1 MTLLEHIEIA
11 RSIMR
16 EESRLL
22 NFDRIEDAT
31 TGMEI
36 MRSLAQF
43 IIALHPE
50 IAFGDTDERIDS
62 LVEVINEQTSDA
74 DFMLALFMEARNAR
88 SNSDNVPPT
97 LH

>member
-50 IAFGDTDERIDS
+50 LAHNSGSLDDMDERIDM
-62 LVEVINEQTSDA
+62 LVEVINEQMSDA
-74 DFMLALFMEARNAR
+74 EYMQALWVE
-88 SNSDNVPPT
+88 S
-97 LH
+97 HGH